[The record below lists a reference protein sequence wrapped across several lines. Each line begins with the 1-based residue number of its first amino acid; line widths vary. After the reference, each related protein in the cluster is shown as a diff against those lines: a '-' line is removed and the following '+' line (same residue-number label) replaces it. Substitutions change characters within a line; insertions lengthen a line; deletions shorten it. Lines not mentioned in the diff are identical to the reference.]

1 VTTTDDPRDE
11 GYLRLARE
19 LPGFVADDNV
29 LPFVPDPPA
38 EKPGEV
44 NPPDSRESCAV
55 IRDEGAMA
63 WLD

>member
-19 LPGFVADDNV
+19 LPGFVECDECVLGFVTCDECDDDP
-29 LPFVPDPPA
+29 PFVPDAPPR
-38 EKPGEV
+38 P
-44 NPPDSRESCAV
+44 AV
-55 IRDEGAMA
+55 IRDEGAMG